1 MAFLARPLSRPL
13 HLRASRG
20 FLLSYSLLSS
30 SGQSNGRNSVSRTR
44 TRACYLSTV
53 VEELDFERDGLH
65 DDVKMMERENALRH
79 ALSSLAGDFG
89 RESMLS
95 LRRFFSSRRQP
106 VISTGS
112 LKLDLALEIG
122 GLPRGRIVEIYG
134 KEASGKTTLALHII
148 KEAQKLGGYCAYFD
162 AENALDP
169 SLAESMGI
177 NTENL
182 LLFRPNSAENLLSA
196 VDTLTKSGSLDVIV
210 IDSVAALVPQ
220 CEIDE
225 PIGCRNKDIQS
236 RIMTQALRKIHCSLF
251 QSKTLIVFVN
261 QVRSVPK
268 YGQGFGGHRD
278 EVTCGGNALKF
289 YAAVRMRLVRMGLL
303 KTDDKPTGL
312 GVCVEVVKNKLAPA
326 KKKAELG
333 IMFGKG
339 FCLESEV
346 LELACDNGI
355 ILKEGSTYNI
365 YGEVFHAKHEVE
377 EFLAQ
382 NDSVLQK
389 ITMILR
395 SYLLENGE

>member
-44 TRACYLSTV
+44 TQACYLSTV

-382 NDSVLQK
+382 NDGVLQK

>member
-225 PIGCRNKDIQS
+225 PVGCGNKDIQS

-268 YGQGFGGHRD
+268 YGQGSGGHRD

-382 NDSVLQK
+382 NDGVLQK

>member
-30 SGQSNGRNSVSRTR
+30 SGQSNGRNLVSRTR

-210 IDSVAALVPQ
+210 IDSVS
-220 CEIDE
+220 
-225 PIGCRNKDIQS
+225 GW
-236 RIMTQALRKIHCSLF
+236 LF
-251 QSKTLIVFVN
+251 PLFIPCFN
-261 QVRSVPK
+261 
-268 YGQGFGGHRD
+268 
-278 EVTCGGNALKF
+278 
-289 YAAVRMRLVRMGLL
+289 
-303 KTDDKPTGL
+303 
-312 GVCVEVVKNKLAPA
+312 
-326 KKKAELG
+326 
-333 IMFGKG
+333 
-339 FCLESEV
+339 
-346 LELACDNGI
+346 
-355 ILKEGSTYNI
+355 
-365 YGEVFHAKHEVE
+365 
-377 EFLAQ
+377 
-382 NDSVLQK
+382 
-389 ITMILR
+389 
-395 SYLLENGE
+395 

>member
-1 MAFLARPLSRPL
+1 MLPF
-13 HLRASRG
+13 H
-20 FLLSYSLLSS
+20 F
-30 SGQSNGRNSVSRTR
+30 
-44 TRACYLSTV
+44 
-53 VEELDFERDGLH
+53 EELDFERDGLH

-382 NDSVLQK
+382 NDGVLQK

>member
-1 MAFLARPLSRPL
+1 MAFLPRPLSHALR
-13 HLRASRG
+13 LRASRG
-20 FLLSYSLLSS
+20 FLFSSPLRS
-30 SGQSNGRNSVSRTR
+30 SGQSNGRNSVSRTG
-44 TRACYLSTV
+44 THICCLSTV

-65 DDVKMMERENALRH
+65 DDVKMMERDSALRH
-79 ALSSLAGDFG
+79 ALSSLAGEFG

-106 VISTGS
+106 IISTGS

-236 RIMTQALRKIHCSLF
+236 RIMTQALRKIHCSLL

-261 QVRSVPK
+261 QVRSVSK
-268 YGQGFGGHRD
+268 YGHAFGEYRD

-312 GVCVEVVKNKLAPA
+312 EVCVEVVKNKLAPG

-346 LELACDNGI
+346 LELACDHGI
-355 ILKEGSTYNI
+355 VLKEGSAYHI
-365 YGEVFHAKHEVE
+365 HGEVFCAKHEVE
-377 EFLAQ
+377 EYLAQ
-382 NDSVLQK
+382 NDRVLQK
-389 ITMILR
+389 IAMILR
-395 SYLLENGE
+395 SHLLENEE

>member
-382 NDSVLQK
+382 NDGVLQK